1 MGKEAQRGHWVL
13 PGVTTLAKLG
23 GSPPPACPKAVR
35 PCPHATYLFT
45 CPGSDVWLVH
55 SDRGVER
62 ERVRTFRRREDLGK
76 PVTDGEAGLWRVMG
90 TVAQCP

>member
-23 GSPPPACPKAVR
+23 GSPML
-35 PCPHATYLFT
+35 LFT
-45 CPGSDVWLVH
+45 CPGSDVRLVH
-55 SDRGVER
+55 SDWGIER
-62 ERVRTFRRREDLGK
+62 ERVRTFRGREDLGK